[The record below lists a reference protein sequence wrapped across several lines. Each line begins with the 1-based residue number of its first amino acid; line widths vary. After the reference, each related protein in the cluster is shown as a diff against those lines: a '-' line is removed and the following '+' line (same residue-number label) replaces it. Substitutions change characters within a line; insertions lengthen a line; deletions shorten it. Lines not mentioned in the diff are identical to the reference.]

1 MNSCSPGQGQEELPS
16 RQGISH
22 PWVMTASPVTASA
35 AETMV
40 AEQGWLSHTP
50 SMMPTKGIYAPVW
63 KF

>member
-1 MNSCSPGQGQEELPS
+1 MNSCSPGQGQEGLPN

-50 SMMPTKGIYAPVW
+50 GMMFTRVVYA
-63 KF
+63 